1 MIGLIKNTLRPAK
14 NWVEDM
20 ADRRKFAP
28 LYNPDANN
36 LDLDQHLTEAIQWT
50 VRAQDAGAD
59 RGVAYGVNFGQD
71 WEVSYPETTGY
82 ICRTFVDLYRYTG
95 KQEYLDR
102 AVAMGEWEAAIQMAE
117 GAVMGGKF
125 NHNPTPAVFNTGM
138 VLLGWAPLIRVTGGQ
153 RFKDAAT
160 RAGEWLVRIQE
171 ANGDWRKGN
180 SKFAKEESTV
190 YNVKAAWG
198 LCDAGD
204 ALGRQDFVDA
214 AVRNAEFCLTQQ
226 RPNGWFANCCLDDP
240 ERPLLHTIAYAMQGL
255 LEIGKL
261 TGRQD
266 FIAAARKTADAE
278 IAILQPNGLLPGR
291 QKGTFEAGA
300 DWCCLTGSAQTS
312 IVLSEFYKLTGD
324 EKYRRAAH
332 QINLYLMSCHD
343 IRNPDLRLRGGVPG
357 SWPVWG
363 EYGKYQILN
372 WATKY
377 LIDALALEKY
387 GHQR

>member
-1 MIGLIKNTLRPAK
+1 
-14 NWVEDM
+14 M
-20 ADRRKFAP
+20 ADRRKFGP
-28 LYNPDANN
+28 LYNPDPNN
-36 LDLDQHLTEAIQWT
+36 LDLDQHLSAAIQWME
-50 VRAQDAGAD
+50 RAQDAGTD

-82 ICRTFVDLYRYTG
+82 ICRTFVNLYRQSG
-95 KQEYLDR
+95 KKEYLDR
-102 AVAMGEWEAAIQMAE
+102 AIAMGEWEAAIQMAE

-125 NHNPTPAVFNTGM
+125 NLNPTPAVFNTGM
-138 VLLGWAPLIRVTGGQ
+138 VLLGWAPLIRVTGDR

-180 SKFAKEESTV
+180 SNFAKKESTV

-204 ALGRQDFVDA
+204 VLGRRDFVDA
-214 AVRNAEFCLTQQ
+214 AIRNAEFCLTEQ
-226 RPNGWFANCCLDDP
+226 RRNGWFANCCLDDP
-240 ERPLLHTIAYAMQGL
+240 EKPLLHTIAYAMQGL

-261 TGRQD
+261 TGREE

-278 IAILQPNGLLPGR
+278 IAILQPNGFLPGR
-291 QKGTFEAGA
+291 QRENFEAGA
-300 DWCCLTGSAQTS
+300 EWCCLTGSAQTS
-312 IVLSEFYKLTGD
+312 IVLSEFYALTGD
-324 EKYRRAAH
+324 ERYRRAAH
-332 QINLYLMSCHD
+332 QINRYLMSCHD
-343 IRNPDLRLRGGVPG
+343 IRNPDPRLRGGVPG

-363 EYGKYQILN
+363 EYGKFQILN

-377 LIDALALEKY
+377 LTDALALEKY
-387 GHQR
+387 GHNR